1 MAGPRLRPPRTRPLR
16 WRHLAALGGVL
27 LAVLAVLAGNEL
39 RAARQL
45 AIDAMEEGSVSLVQS
60 LSRASENAIRAD
72 ALVESATAQRLL
84 GQAHLLAELDR
95 QVTLDD
101 TRLARLARQSGLYR
115 IEVLDTAGRCQHA
128 TPRVDLDPEATVVP
142 TALLGVLR
150 GRQDELVFGFRQGE
164 VWGDG
169 RYAAA
174 VGRTGGGAIVV
185 SMAAAEML
193 SFRRAAGI
201 GRLVQEIGST
211 PGLAYVVV
219 QDRQGLV
226 LASRG
231 VARLGR
237 IEGDPFLEASLAA
250 ETPSTRLTT
259 YQDRSVLEA
268 TMPFWVN
275 PDNKGLIRVGVGAE
289 AVSAAESRARRRLA
303 VWAALLGTAGL
314 AALGWIV
321 LRHNYGLLAEE
332 HQRVQTYSG
341 RLLAHMADAVVAIDR
356 DGGVDWLNPA
366 AERLFAVR
374 EADVHGQPVAVALGE
389 VGERLDK
396 AWREGE
402 EVRDTSCQCHTRD
415 GRAVVLAASLSLIRD
430 REGQTDL
437 GVAVFQDLTERRAL
451 EAGLRRRERLS
462 AMGELASGVAHEVRN
477 PLNAIAVI
485 AQRLQREFVPTDD
498 QEEYR
503 QLTGTVRNEVSRV
516 NQIVRQFLDLAR
528 PPALVP
534 QPTDL
539 AELLAE
545 SLRLATSSATG
556 QRVRVE
562 GHVEQAGSAT
572 VDPAQLRQAV
582 LNLLVNAIEAVA
594 SHDTPRAGWVRLT
607 AWRGGNE
614 VSIAVADNGPGIA
627 PACRERIFDL
637 YYTTKATGTG
647 LGLAMVQR
655 IVSEHG
661 GRVELDTELGRGTTF
676 TLHLP
681 LDPGKAD
688 EGEHG

>member
-1 MAGPRLRPPRTRPLR
+1 MRPLR
-16 WRHLAALGGVL
+16 WRYLAALGGVL
-27 LAVLAVLAGNEL
+27 VAVLAALAGNEL
-39 RAARQL
+39 RTARRL
-45 AIDAMEEGSVSLVQS
+45 ISSAMEEGSASLVGV
-60 LSRASENAIRAD
+60 LFRASENAIRAD
-72 ALVESATAQRLL
+72 ALVESATAERLL

-95 QVTLDD
+95 HVALDEA
-101 TRLARLARQSGLYR
+101 RLTRLARQSGLYQ
-115 IEVLDTAGRCQHA
+115 IEVLDAAGRCLHTASRFQRGA
-128 TPRVDLDPEATVVP
+128 RAPVPPAALERVLT
-142 TALLGVLR
+142 
-150 GRQDELVFGFRQGE
+150 GRQDELVIGFRQGE
-164 VWGDG
+164 FSGDG

-174 VGRTGGGAIVV
+174 VSRTGGGAIVV
-185 SMAAAEML
+185 SMDAAEML

-237 IEGDPFLEASLAA
+237 IDGDPFLEASLATDA
-250 ETPSTRLTT
+250 PSTRLTT
-259 YQDRSVLEA
+259 YQDRPVLEA

-275 PDNKGLIRVGVGAE
+275 PDTRGLIRVGVGAE
-289 AVSAAESRARRRLA
+289 AVAAAEDRARRRLA
-303 VWAALLGTAGL
+303 VWAALLAAAGL

-321 LRHNYGLLAEE
+321 VRHNYGLLAEE
-332 HQRVQTYSG
+332 HQRIQTYNG
-341 RLLAHMADAVVAIDR
+341 RLLDHMADAVVAIDR
-356 DGGVDWLNPA
+356 EGGVDWLNPA
-366 AERLFAVR
+366 AERLFAVK
-374 EADVHGQPVAVALGE
+374 EADVHGQPLAAALGE
-389 VGERLDK
+389 AGELLDR
-396 AWREGE
+396 ARRQGDEIRGA
-402 EVRDTSCQCHTRD
+402 SCQCHTRD

-430 REGQTDL
+430 REGQADL

-528 PPALVP
+528 PPALAP
-534 QPTDL
+534 QVTDL
-539 AELLAE
+539 AELLTE
-545 SLRLATSSATG
+545 SLRVASSSAAG

-562 GHVEQAGSAT
+562 GHVDQAGTAV

-594 SHDTPRAGWVRLT
+594 GAEDQPAGWVRLT
-607 AWRGGNE
+607 ASRAGEE
-614 VSIAVADNGPGIA
+614 VIIAVADNGPGIA
-627 PACRERIFDL
+627 PANRERIFDL

-661 GRVELDTELGRGTTF
+661 GRVELDTEVGSGTTF

-681 LDPGKAD
+681 VNPGKAD
-688 EGEHG
+688 ERGHG